1 MQKAEKQLEIL
12 LIDRARKCERRQPS
26 TGEKSRGEKEAKR
39 GICKKQQSELK
50 AGSGLNHLLKSR
62 RGERR
67 TYFR

>member
-12 LIDRARKCERRQPS
+12 LINRARKCERRQPS
-26 TGEKSRGEKEAKR
+26 TGEKVRKR
-39 GICKKQQSELK
+39 QTGICKKQQSELK
-50 AGSGLNHLLKSR
+50 AGSRLNHLLKRR